1 MMRYGRGEEG
11 RRSEDG
17 MGGSSKMGMRAGA
30 GGESGAGMCGGVGGG
45 SSRAGEEA
53 SRRQLEH
60 VAETEETEYAARML
74 LPCACLPMLSPL
86 ARQRADSLSLTGPCL
101 SRMGVCLSA
110 I

>member
-1 MMRYGRGEEG
+1 MMRYSRGEEG

-17 MGGSSKMGMRAGA
+17 MSGSSKVRMRASA
-30 GGESGAGMCGGVGGG
+30 GVESSARMCGGVGGG
-45 SSRAGEEA
+45 SSRTGEEA

-60 VAETEETEYAARML
+60 VAETEETEQAARML
-74 LPCACLPMLSPL
+74 LPCASLPMLSPL

-101 SRMGVCLSA
+101 SCRGICLSA

>member
-1 MMRYGRGEEG
+1 MRYGRGEEG

-17 MGGSSKMGMRAGA
+17 MSGSSKVGMRAGA
-30 GGESGAGMCGGVGGG
+30 GVESGAGMCGGVGRG

-60 VAETEETEYAARML
+60 VAETEETEQAARMLL

-86 ARQRADSLSLTGPCL
+86 ARQRADSLSVTGTCL
-101 SRMGVCLSA
+101 SRRGVRLSA